1 MRPIFDPFVLP
12 FVISM
17 TFVLLYCLIGMIRIV
32 FQLPKEDRRKFLRS
46 LIYPK
51 SALKNFRDLVNDC
64 LLHTKIWKRKPL
76 LGYMHMSIALGWFMI
91 IIVGHFESVAFSPL
105 RGLEV
110 PFMPKL
116 MSNLYLPIFFRYFA
130 IEDLSLKAQIF
141 SFLMDF
147 FLLMII
153 SGIFIAAVKK
163 KKPRKVGLKRVTKF
177 GIKED
182 LVRLSL
188 WTIFPLRFLAES
200 SMANIAGGSFLTK
213 YLGFELLFGGNYN
226 ETLSM
231 VFWWLYSIDLAIF
244 MTLLPFS
251 RYMHIPAEALLILL
265 RNAGL
270 KTTEPRKGY
279 ALAEIYSCPSCGL
292 CIDVCPMSEV
302 KDNYKN
308 TAVYFIRNIRK
319 GKRRRDVK
327 AMTEK
332 CLMCGKCIEVCPLGI
347 ESLNIKT
354 AQRNKTYY
362 KIKSDFEYLK
372 SQQDYNTTRPQA
384 LVPEPVEGKNIG
396 TSTSSVTETTKNS
409 ETQQLR
415 NSTTL
420 YFAGCMSHL
429 TPTITRS
436 MKKIFEIAKENYEFL
451 DAEGSI
457 CCGRPMMLTGKVNEA
472 KALIDKNTE
481 LIKNSGAKRLVLS
494 CPICYRVFKEEYQL
508 EGIEVLH
515 HTQYINELI
524 ENDKLDIDRN
534 DKRYV
539 YHDPCELGRAFDI
552 YDEPRNIIDNIGL
565 LTPGKSDK
573 DMAVCCG
580 GSIGSLTMTLEERD
594 EITKN
599 SIKDL
604 MHNTPDEIVTA
615 CPLCLKTFARLAPV
629 KVRDIAEIVANTIN

>member
-17 TFVLLYCLIGMIRIV
+17 TFVLLYCIVGMIRVIC
-32 FQLPKEDRRKFLRS
+32 QLPKEDRRKFGRS

-51 SALKNFRDLVNDC
+51 SAWKNIRDLFNDC
-64 LLHTKIWKRKPL
+64 LFHTKIWKRKPL

-91 IIVGHFESVAFSPL
+91 IVVGHFESITFSPL

-110 PFMPKL
+110 PFMQKL

-130 IEDLSLKAQIF
+130 IEELSLKAQII

-153 SGIFIAAVKK
+153 SGIFIAVVKK
-163 KKPRKVGLKRVTKF
+163 KKPRRVGMKRVTKF
-177 GIKED
+177 GVKED

-200 SMANIAGGSFLTK
+200 SLANIAGGSFLTK
-213 YLGFELLFGGNYN
+213 YLGFELVFGGNYN
-226 ETLSM
+226 ETLSL

-279 ALAEIYSCPSCGL
+279 AVAEIYSCPSCGL

-327 AMTEK
+327 NMTEK

-347 ESLNIKT
+347 ESLNIKI
-354 AQRNKTYY
+354 AQRKKTYY
-362 KIKSDFEYLK
+362 KVKSDFSYLEGLQDNK
-372 SQQDYNTTRPQA
+372 TTRQQDDEIKFKVQ
-384 LVPEPVEGKNIG
+384 
-396 TSTSSVTETTKNS
+396 SSK
-409 ETQQLR
+409 
-415 NSTTL
+415 TL

-429 TPTITRS
+429 TPKITRS
-436 MKKIFEIAKENYEFL
+436 MIKIFKLANEDYEFM
-451 DAEGSI
+451 DADGSI
-457 CCGRPMMLTGKVNEA
+457 CCGRPMMLAGKINEA
-472 KALIDKNTE
+472 KALMAKNTE
-481 LIKNSGAKRLVLS
+481 LIKKSGAKRLVLS
-494 CPICYRVFKEEYQL
+494 CPICYRIFKEEYQL
-508 EGIEVLH
+508 DGIEILH

-524 ENDKLDIDRN
+524 ESDRLDIDRS
-534 DKRYV
+534 DKRYA
-539 YHDPCELGRAFDI
+539 YHDPCELGRAFGI
-552 YDEPRNIIDNIGL
+552 FDEPRNVIDNIGL
-565 LTPGKSDK
+565 LTQGKSDR
-573 DMAVCCG
+573 DMSVCCG
-580 GSIGSLTMTLEERD
+580 GSIASLTMTNEERD
-594 EITKN
+594 EITRN
-599 SIKDL
+599 SIRDL
-604 MHNTPDEIVTA
+604 TLNQPDEIVTA
-615 CPLCLKTFARLAPV
+615 WPLCLKTFARLSHIEV
-629 KVRDIAEIVANTIN
+629 KDIAEIVAENINEQ

>member
-51 SALKNFRDLVNDC
+51 SAWKNFRDLVNDC

-130 IEDLSLKAQIF
+130 MEDLSLKAQIF

-372 SQQDYNTTRPQA
+372 SQQTTDNGQQDKA
-384 LVPEPVEGKNIG
+384 L
-396 TSTSSVTETTKNS
+396 SS
-409 ETQQLR
+409 QQLS

-494 CPICYRVFKEEYQL
+494 CPICYKVFKEEYNL
-508 EGIEVLH
+508 EGIEILH

-539 YHDPCELGRAFDI
+539 YHDPCELGRAFGV

>member
-51 SALKNFRDLVNDC
+51 SAWKNIRDLFNDC
-64 LLHTKIWKRKPL
+64 LFHTKIWKRKPL

-91 IIVGHFESVAFSPL
+91 IVVGHFESITFSPL

-110 PFMPKL
+110 PFMQKL

-130 IEDLSLKAQIF
+130 IEELSLKAQIF

-153 SGIFIAAVKK
+153 SGIFIAVVKK
-163 KKPRKVGLKRVTKF
+163 KKPKKVGMKRVTKF

-213 YLGFELLFGGNYN
+213 YLGFELLFGGIYN
-226 ETLSM
+226 ETLSI
-231 VFWWLYSIDLAIF
+231 VLWWLYSIDLAIF

-279 ALAEIYSCPSCGL
+279 AVAEIYSCPSCGL

-327 AMTEK
+327 NMTEK

-347 ESLNIKT
+347 ESLNIKI
-354 AQRNKTYY
+354 AQRKKTYY
-362 KIKSDFEYLK
+362 KVKSDFEYLERLQDYK
-372 SQQDYNTTRPQA
+372 TTRQQDKAQCSQLNA
-384 LVPEPVEGKNIG
+384 H
-396 TSTSSVTETTKNS
+396 SSK
-409 ETQQLR
+409 
-415 NSTTL
+415 TL

-429 TPTITRS
+429 TPKIIRS
-436 MKKIFEIAKENYEFL
+436 MKKIFEAAKENYEFM
-451 DAEGSI
+451 DADGSI

-494 CPICYRVFKEEYQL
+494 CPICYKVFKEEYHL

-524 ENDKLDIDRN
+524 ENDKLNIDRS
-534 DKRYV
+534 DKRYA
-539 YHDPCELGRAFDI
+539 YHDPCELGRAFGV
-552 YDEPRNIIDNIGL
+552 YDEPRNVIDNIGL
-565 LTPGKSDK
+565 LTQGKSDK
-573 DMAVCCG
+573 DMSVCCG
-580 GSIGSLTMTLEERD
+580 GSLGSLTMSLEERD
-594 EITKN
+594 MITKN

-604 MHNTPDEIVTA
+604 TLNQPDEIVTA
-615 CPLCLKTFARLAPV
+615 CPLCLKTFARLAPIEV
-629 KVRDIAEIVANTIN
+629 KDIAEIVTENIKD

>member
-17 TFVLLYCLIGMIRIV
+17 TFVLLYCIIGMIRII

-64 LLHTKIWKRKPL
+64 LFHTKIWKRKPL

-91 IIVGHFESVAFSPL
+91 IIVGHFESITFSPL

-110 PFMPKL
+110 PFMQKM

-130 IEDLSLKAQIF
+130 IEELSLKAQIF

-153 SGIFIAAVKK
+153 SGIFIAVVKK
-163 KKPRKVGLKRVTKF
+163 KKPKKVGMKRVTKF

-200 SMANIAGGSFLTK
+200 SIANIAGGSFLTK
-213 YLGFELLFGGNYN
+213 YLGFELVFGGNYN
-226 ETLSM
+226 ETLSF

-279 ALAEIYSCPSCGL
+279 AVAEIYSCPSCGL

-327 AMTEK
+327 NMTEK

-347 ESLNIKT
+347 ESLNIKI
-354 AQRNKTYY
+354 AQRKKTYY
-362 KIKSDFEYLK
+362 KIKSDFSYLERL
-372 SQQDYNTTRPQA
+372 QDYKTTRPQDDLSA
-384 LVPEPVEGKNIG
+384 HSQK
-396 TSTSSVTETTKNS
+396 
-409 ETQQLR
+409 
-415 NSTTL
+415 TL

-429 TPTITRS
+429 TPKITRS
-436 MKKIFEIAKENYEFL
+436 MTKIFKLANENFEFL
-451 DAEGSI
+451 DADGSI
-457 CCGRPMMLTGKVNEA
+457 CCGRPMMLTGKINEA
-472 KALIDKNTE
+472 KALIAKNTE
-481 LIKNSGAKRLVLS
+481 LIKKSGAKKLVLS
-494 CPICYRVFKEEYQL
+494 CPICYKVFKEEYQL
-508 EGIEVLH
+508 DGIEILH

-524 ENDKLDIDRN
+524 ENDKLNIDRS
-534 DKRYV
+534 DKRYA
-539 YHDPCELGRAFDI
+539 YHDPCELGRAFGI
-552 YDEPRNIIDNIGL
+552 YDEPRNVIDNIGL
-565 LTPGKSDK
+565 LTQGKSDR
-573 DMAVCCG
+573 DMSACCG
-580 GSIGSLTMTLEERD
+580 GSIGSLTMSMEERD

-599 SIKDL
+599 TIKDL
-604 MHNTPDEIVTA
+604 TLNQPDEIVTA
-615 CPLCLKTFARLAPV
+615 CPLCLKTFARLSPIEV
-629 KVRDIAEIVANTIN
+629 KDIAEIVVEGLEG

>member
-1 MRPIFDPFVLP
+1 MRPLFDPFVLP

-17 TFVLLYCLIGMIRIV
+17 TFVLLYCIIGMIRIV

-91 IIVGHFESVAFSPL
+91 IVVGHFESIAFSPL

-130 IEDLSLKAQIF
+130 IEDLSLKAQIY

-177 GIKED
+177 GLKED
-182 LVRLSL
+182 LVRLSS

-213 YLGFELLFGGNYN
+213 YIGFELLFGGNYN

-347 ESLNIKT
+347 ESLNIKI

-372 SQQDYNTTRPQA
+372 SQQA

-396 TSTSSVTETTKNS
+396 TSTSSVTETIQGSKFKVQS
-409 ETQQLR
+409 
-415 NSTTL
+415 SKTL

-457 CCGRPMMLTGKVNEA
+457 CCGRPMMLTGKVKEA
-472 KALIDKNTE
+472 KVLIEKNTE

-494 CPICYRVFKEEYQL
+494 CPICYKVFKEEYQL

-515 HTQYINELI
+515 HTQYINKLI
-524 ENDKLDIDRN
+524 ESDKLDIDRD

-539 YHDPCELGRAFDI
+539 YHDPCELGRAFGV

-565 LTPGKSDK
+565 LTPGKSSK

-580 GSIGSLTMTLEERD
+580 GSIGSITMTLEERD

-604 MHNTPDEIVTA
+604 MHNNPEEIVTA

-629 KVRDIAEIVANTIN
+629 KVRDIAEIVAKNI

>member
-1 MRPIFDPFVLP
+1 
-12 FVISM
+12 
-17 TFVLLYCLIGMIRIV
+17 MIRIV

-51 SALKNFRDLVNDC
+51 SAWKNIRDLFNDC
-64 LLHTKIWKRKPL
+64 LFHTKIWKRKPL

-91 IIVGHFESVAFSPL
+91 IVVGHFESITFSPL

-110 PFMPKL
+110 PFMQKM

-130 IEDLSLKAQIF
+130 MEELSLKAQIF

-153 SGIFIAAVKK
+153 SGIFIAVVKK
-163 KKPRKVGLKRVTKF
+163 KKPRNVGLKRVTKF
-177 GIKED
+177 GLKED

-200 SMANIAGGSFLTK
+200 SMAGIAGGSFLTK

-226 ETLSM
+226 ETLSI

-279 ALAEIYSCPSCGL
+279 AVAEIYSCPSCGL

-327 AMTEK
+327 NMTEK

-347 ESLNIKT
+347 ESLNIKI
-354 AQRNKTYY
+354 AQRKKTYY
-362 KIKSDFEYLK
+362 KIKSDFEYLERL
-372 SQQDYNTTRPQA
+372 QDYKTTRLQDK
-384 LVPEPVEGKNIG
+384 VHSQK
-396 TSTSSVTETTKNS
+396 
-409 ETQQLR
+409 
-415 NSTTL
+415 TL

-429 TPTITRS
+429 TPKIIRS
-436 MKKIFEIAKENYEFL
+436 MKNIFEAANENYEFM
-451 DAEGSI
+451 DADGSI

-494 CPICYRVFKEEYQL
+494 CPICYKVFKEEYQL

-515 HTQYINELI
+515 HTQYINDLI
-524 ENDKLDIDRN
+524 ENDKLDIDRD

-539 YHDPCELGRAFDI
+539 YHDPCELGRAFGV

-629 KVRDIAEIVANTIN
+629 KVRDIAEIVANTIKVEN

>member
-105 RGLEV
+105 RGLDV

-130 IEDLSLKAQIF
+130 MEDLSLKAQIF

-347 ESLNIKT
+347 ESLNIKI

-372 SQQDYNTTRPQA
+372 SQQTTDNGQQDKA
-384 LVPEPVEGKNIG
+384 L
-396 TSTSSVTETTKNS
+396 SS
-409 ETQQLR
+409 QQLS

-494 CPICYRVFKEEYQL
+494 CPICYKVFKEEYQL

-515 HTQYINELI
+515 HTQYINDLI
-524 ENDKLDIDRN
+524 ENDKLDIARD

-539 YHDPCELGRAFDI
+539 YHDPCELGRAFGV
-552 YDEPRNIIDNIGL
+552 YDEPRNIIDNIGV

-580 GSIGSLTMTLEERD
+580 GSSGWLTMTLEERD

-615 CPLCLKTFARLAPV
+615 CPLCLMTFARLAPV
-629 KVRDIAEIVANTIN
+629 KARDIAEIVANTIN

>member
-51 SALKNFRDLVNDC
+51 SALKNFRNLVNDC

-354 AQRNKTYY
+354 TQRNKTYY

-372 SQQDYNTTRPQA
+372 SQQTTDNGQQDKA
-384 LVPEPVEGKNIG
+384 L
-396 TSTSSVTETTKNS
+396 SS
-409 ETQQLR
+409 QQLS
-415 NSTTL
+415 NSKTI

-494 CPICYRVFKEEYQL
+494 CPICYKVFKEEYQL

-524 ENDKLDIDRN
+524 ENDKLDIDRT

-539 YHDPCELGRAFDI
+539 YHDPCELGRAFGV

>member
-1 MRPIFDPFVLP
+1 
-12 FVISM
+12 
-17 TFVLLYCLIGMIRIV
+17 
-32 FQLPKEDRRKFLRS
+32 
-46 LIYPK
+46 
-51 SALKNFRDLVNDC
+51 
-64 LLHTKIWKRKPL
+64 
-76 LGYMHMSIALGWFMI
+76 
-91 IIVGHFESVAFSPL
+91 
-105 RGLEV
+105 
-110 PFMPKL
+110 
-116 MSNLYLPIFFRYFA
+116 
-130 IEDLSLKAQIF
+130 
-141 SFLMDF
+141 
-147 FLLMII
+147 
-153 SGIFIAAVKK
+153 
-163 KKPRKVGLKRVTKF
+163 
-177 GIKED
+177 
-182 LVRLSL
+182 
-188 WTIFPLRFLAES
+188 
-200 SMANIAGGSFLTK
+200 
-213 YLGFELLFGGNYN
+213 
-226 ETLSM
+226 
-231 VFWWLYSIDLAIF
+231 

-372 SQQDYNTTRPQA
+372 RLQDNKTTRQQA
-384 LVPEPVEGKNIG
+384 LVPEPVEGKDVG
-396 TSTSSVTETTKNS
+396 TSTSSVTETVQGSQFSALSQK
-409 ETQQLR
+409 
-415 NSTTL
+415 TL

-457 CCGRPMMLTGKVNEA
+457 CCGRPMMLTGKVKEA

-494 CPICYRVFKEEYQL
+494 CPICYKVFKEEYQL

-515 HTQYINELI
+515 HTQYINDLI
-524 ENDKLDIDRN
+524 ENDKLDIDRD

>member
-51 SALKNFRDLVNDC
+51 SAWKNFRDLVNDC

-231 VFWWLYSIDLAIF
+231 VLWWLYSIDLAIF

-372 SQQDYNTTRPQA
+372 SQQDYKTTRPQDKA
-384 LVPEPVEGKNIG
+384 H
-396 TSTSSVTETTKNS
+396 SS
-409 ETQQLR
+409 QLTAH
-415 NSTTL
+415 SQKTL

-472 KALIDKNTE
+472 KALINKNTE

-539 YHDPCELGRAFDI
+539 YHDPCELGRAFGV

>member
-12 FVISM
+12 FVLGM
-17 TFVLLYCLIGMIRIV
+17 TFVLLYCIIGMIRIV

-46 LIYPK
+46 LVTPK
-51 SALKNFRDLVNDC
+51 SALKNIRDLFNDC
-64 LLHTKIWKRKPL
+64 LFHVKIWKRKPL
-76 LGYMHMSIALGWFMI
+76 LGYMHSSIAFGWFMI
-91 IIVGHFESVAFSPL
+91 IIIGHFESIALSPL
-105 RGLEV
+105 RGIEM
-110 PFMPKL
+110 PFMQKM

-130 IEDLSLKAQIF
+130 LEELCLKAQIF

-153 SGIFIAAVKK
+153 SGIVIAVVKK
-163 KKPRKVGLKRVTKF
+163 KKPRNVGLKRVTKF
-177 GIKED
+177 GIRED
-182 LVRLSL
+182 LVRIAL
-188 WTIFPLRFLAES
+188 WTIFPIRFLAEA
-200 SMANIAGGSFLTK
+200 SMANISGGSFLTK
-213 YLGFELLFGGNYN
+213 YLGFELLFGGHYN
-226 ETLSM
+226 ETLGLIL
-231 VFWWLYSIDLAIF
+231 WWLYSIDLAIF
-244 MTLLPFS
+244 MFVLPFT

-327 AMTEK
+327 NMTEI
-332 CLMCGKCIEVCPLGI
+332 CLMCGKCVEVCPLDI
-347 ESLNIKT
+347 ESVNIKM
-354 AQRNKTYY
+354 AQRNKIYY
-362 KIKSDFEYLK
+362 KVKSDFGYLV
-372 SQQDYNTTRPQA
+372 SQQTTDNSQQTILSRRDEV
-384 LVPEPVEGKNIG
+384 L
-396 TSTSSVTETTKNS
+396 TETVQGSKFKVQGS
-409 ETQQLR
+409 EFKVQ
-415 NSTTL
+415 SSKTL

-429 TPTITRS
+429 TPKIIRS
-436 MKKIFEIAKENYEFL
+436 MKKIFEMANENYEFL

-457 CCGRPMMLTGKVNEA
+457 CCGRPMMLTGKTKEA

-481 LIKNSGAKRLVLS
+481 LIKKSGAKRLVLS
-494 CPICYRVFKEEYQL
+494 CPICYKVFKEEYQL

-524 ENDKLDIDRN
+524 ENDRLDIDRS

-539 YHDPCELGRAFDI
+539 YHDPCELGRAFSV

-565 LTPGKSDK
+565 LTQGKSDR

-580 GSIGSLTMTLEERD
+580 GSIGSITMTLEERD
-594 EITKN
+594 EITKS

-604 MHNTPDEIVTA
+604 MTNHPEEIVTA

-629 KVRDIAEIVANTIN
+629 NVKDIAEIVAENI

>member
-1 MRPIFDPFVLP
+1 MRPLFDPFVLP

-17 TFVLLYCLIGMIRIV
+17 TFVLLYCIIGMIRIV

-51 SALKNFRDLVNDC
+51 SAWKNIRDLVNDC

-91 IIVGHFESVAFSPL
+91 IVVGHFESIAFSPL

-130 IEDLSLKAQIF
+130 IEDLSLKAQIY

-213 YLGFELLFGGNYN
+213 YIGFELVFGGNYN
-226 ETLSM
+226 ETLSL
-231 VFWWLYSIDLAIF
+231 VLWWLYSIDLAIF

-347 ESLNIKT
+347 ESLNIKI

-362 KIKSDFEYLK
+362 KIKSDFEYLR
-372 SQQDYNTTRPQA
+372 SQLTTDNGQQTLTLA
-384 LVPEPVEGKNIG
+384 
-396 TSTSSVTETTKNS
+396 
-409 ETQQLR
+409 TQQLN

-457 CCGRPMMLTGKVNEA
+457 CCGRPMMLTGKVKEA
-472 KALIDKNTE
+472 KALIEKNTE

-494 CPICYRVFKEEYQL
+494 CPICYKVFKEEYQL

-515 HTQYINELI
+515 HTQYINKLI
-524 ENDKLDIDRN
+524 ESDKLEIDRD

-539 YHDPCELGRAFDI
+539 YHDPCELGRAFGI

-565 LTPGKSDK
+565 LTPGKSNK

-580 GSIGSLTMTLEERD
+580 GSIGSITMTMEERD

-604 MHNTPDEIVTA
+604 MHNNPEEIVTA

-629 KVRDIAEIVANTIN
+629 KVRDIAEIVADSIQ

>member
-1 MRPIFDPFVLP
+1 MRPLFDPFVLP

-17 TFVLLYCLIGMIRIV
+17 TFVLLYCIIGMIRIV

-91 IIVGHFESVAFSPL
+91 IVVGHFESIAFSPL

-130 IEDLSLKAQIF
+130 IEDLSLKAQIY

-153 SGIFIAAVKK
+153 SGIFIAVVKK

-213 YLGFELLFGGNYN
+213 YIGFELVFGGNYN
-226 ETLSM
+226 ETLSL
-231 VFWWLYSIDLAIF
+231 VLWWLYSIDLAIF

-347 ESLNIKT
+347 ESLNIKI

-372 SQQDYNTTRPQA
+372 SQQA

-396 TSTSSVTETTKNS
+396 TSTNSVTETVQCSKFKVQS
-409 ETQQLR
+409 
-415 NSTTL
+415 SKTL

-429 TPTITRS
+429 TPTITCS

-457 CCGRPMMLTGKVNEA
+457 CCGRPMMLTGKVKEA
-472 KALIDKNTE
+472 KALIEKNTE

-494 CPICYRVFKEEYQL
+494 CPICYKVFKEEYQL

-515 HTQYINELI
+515 HTQYINKLI
-524 ENDKLDIDRN
+524 ESDKLEIDRD

-539 YHDPCELGRAFDI
+539 YHDPCELGRAFGI

-565 LTPGKSDK
+565 LTPGKSNK
-573 DMAVCCG
+573 DMSVCCG
-580 GSIGSLTMTLEERD
+580 GSIGSITMTLEERD

-604 MHNTPDEIVTA
+604 MHNNPEEIVTA

-629 KVRDIAEIVANTIN
+629 KVRDIAEIVAKNIVELRV

>member
-17 TFVLLYCLIGMIRIV
+17 TFVLLYCIIGMIRII

-64 LLHTKIWKRKPL
+64 LFHTKIWKRKPL

-91 IIVGHFESVAFSPL
+91 IIVGHFESITFSPL

-110 PFMPKL
+110 PFMQKM

-130 IEDLSLKAQIF
+130 IEELSLKAQIF

-153 SGIFIAAVKK
+153 SGIFIAVVKK
-163 KKPRKVGLKRVTKF
+163 KKPKKVGMKRVTKF

-200 SMANIAGGSFLTK
+200 SIANIAGGSFLTK
-213 YLGFELLFGGNYN
+213 YLGFELVFGGNYN
-226 ETLSM
+226 ETLSL

-279 ALAEIYSCPSCGL
+279 AVAEIYSCPSCGL

-319 GKRRRDVK
+319 RKRRRDVK
-327 AMTEK
+327 NMTEK

-347 ESLNIKT
+347 ESLNIKI
-354 AQRNKTYY
+354 AQRIKTYY
-362 KIKSDFEYLK
+362 KIKSDFSYLERL
-372 SQQDYNTTRPQA
+372 QDYKTTRPQDDLSA
-384 LVPEPVEGKNIG
+384 HSQK
-396 TSTSSVTETTKNS
+396 
-409 ETQQLR
+409 
-415 NSTTL
+415 TL

-429 TPTITRS
+429 TPKITRS
-436 MKKIFEIAKENYEFL
+436 MTKIFKLANENYEFL
-451 DAEGSI
+451 DADGSI

-472 KALIDKNTE
+472 KALIAKNTE
-481 LIKNSGAKRLVLS
+481 LIKKSGAKKLVLS

-508 EGIEVLH
+508 DGIEILH

-524 ENDKLDIDRN
+524 ESDKLNIDRS

-552 YDEPRNIIDNIGL
+552 YDEPHNIIDNIGL
-565 LTPGKSDK
+565 LTQGKSDR
-573 DMAVCCG
+573 DMSVCCG
-580 GSIGSLTMTLEERD
+580 GSIGSLTMSMEERD

-599 SIKDL
+599 SIRDL
-604 MHNTPDEIVTA
+604 TLNQPDEIVTA
-615 CPLCLKTFARLAPV
+615 CPLCLKTFARLSPIEV
-629 KVRDIAEIVANTIN
+629 KDIAEIVVENLEG

>member
-1 MRPIFDPFVLP
+1 MRPLFDPFVLP

-51 SALKNFRDLVNDC
+51 SAWKNFRDLVNDC

-153 SGIFIAAVKK
+153 SGIVIAAVKK
-163 KKPRKVGLKRVTKF
+163 KKPKNVGLKRVTKF

-372 SQQDYNTTRPQA
+372 SQQTTDNEQQDKA
-384 LVPEPVEGKNIG
+384 L
-396 TSTSSVTETTKNS
+396 SSQFSALSQK
-409 ETQQLR
+409 
-415 NSTTL
+415 TL

-457 CCGRPMMLTGKVNEA
+457 CCGRPMMLTGKVKEA
-472 KALIDKNTE
+472 KALIEKNTE
-481 LIKNSGAKRLVLS
+481 LIKDSGAKRLVLS
-494 CPICYRVFKEEYQL
+494 CPICYKVFKEEYNL
-508 EGIEVLH
+508 EGIEILH

-539 YHDPCELGRAFDI
+539 YHDPCELGRAFEI

-599 SIKDL
+599 SIRDL
-604 MHNTPDEIVTA
+604 MTNGPEEIVTA

-629 KVRDIAEIVANTIN
+629 KVRDIAEIVANTIKVEN

>member
-51 SALKNFRDLVNDC
+51 SAWKNFRDLVNDC

-372 SQQDYNTTRPQA
+372 SQQTTDNGQQDKA
-384 LVPEPVEGKNIG
+384 H
-396 TSTSSVTETTKNS
+396 SS
-409 ETQQLR
+409 QLTAH
-415 NSTTL
+415 SQKTL

-539 YHDPCELGRAFDI
+539 YHDPCELGRAFGV

>member
-1 MRPIFDPFVLP
+1 MRPLFDPFVLP

-17 TFVLLYCLIGMIRIV
+17 TFVLLYCIIGMIRIV

-91 IIVGHFESVAFSPL
+91 IVIGHFESIAFSPL

-130 IEDLSLKAQIF
+130 IEDLSLKAQIY

-213 YLGFELLFGGNYN
+213 YIGFELVFGGNYN
-226 ETLSM
+226 ETLSL
-231 VFWWLYSIDLAIF
+231 VLWWLYSIDLAIF

-347 ESLNIKT
+347 ESLNIKI

-362 KIKSDFEYLK
+362 KIKSDFEYLR
-372 SQQDYNTTRPQA
+372 SQQTTDNGQQT
-384 LVPEPVEGKNIG
+384 L
-396 TSTSSVTETTKNS
+396 TSATQKLSNS
-409 ETQQLR
+409 A
-415 NSTTL
+415 TL

-457 CCGRPMMLTGKVNEA
+457 CCGRPMMLTGKVKEA
-472 KALIDKNTE
+472 KALIEKNTE

-494 CPICYRVFKEEYQL
+494 CPICYKVFKEEYQL

-515 HTQYINELI
+515 HTQYINKLI
-524 ENDKLDIDRN
+524 ESDKLDIDRD

-539 YHDPCELGRAFDI
+539 YHDPCELGRAFGI

-565 LTPGKSDK
+565 LTPGKSNK
-573 DMAVCCG
+573 DMSVCCG
-580 GSIGSLTMTLEERD
+580 GSIGSITMTLEERD

-604 MHNTPDEIVTA
+604 MHNNPEEIVTA

-629 KVRDIAEIVANTIN
+629 KVRDIAEIVAKNIEELRN